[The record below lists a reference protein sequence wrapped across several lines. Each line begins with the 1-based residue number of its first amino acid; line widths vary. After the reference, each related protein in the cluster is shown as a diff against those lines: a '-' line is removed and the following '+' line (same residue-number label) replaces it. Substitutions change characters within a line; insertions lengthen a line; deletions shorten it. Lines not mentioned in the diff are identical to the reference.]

1 VQAYAYAARTGM
13 AAVARALG
21 KAALAVALEEKA
33 EKLRRRFDEC
43 FWSDEIESFALALDG
58 NKLPCLVRASN
69 AGHALFTHICLPG
82 RADRLARVLL
92 SEELFSG
99 WGVRTVAA
107 SEQRYNPMSYHNG
120 SIWPHDNAIIAA
132 GLSDYGHVDGAARI
146 LAGLFDAS
154 LFVDLHRLPEL
165 FCGFERRPGEAPT
178 LYPVACSPQSWA
190 AAAPF
195 MMLKAILRFRISAT
209 ERRVTFE
216 HPSLPPFLDDIWIR
230 NLRVGDA
237 RIDLRL
243 HRYPDD
249 VGINVLSKR
258 GDVEVALV
266 K

>member
-1 VQAYAYAARTGM
+1 
-13 AAVARALG
+13 
-21 KAALAVALEEKA
+21 
-33 EKLRRRFDEC
+33 
-43 FWSDEIESFALALDG
+43 
-58 NKLPCLVRASN
+58 
-69 AGHALFTHICLPG
+69 
-82 RADRLARVLL
+82 
-92 SEELFSG
+92 
-99 WGVRTVAA
+99 
-107 SEQRYNPMSYHNG
+107 
-120 SIWPHDNAIIAA
+120 
-132 GLSDYGHVDGAARI
+132 
-146 LAGLFDAS
+146 
-154 LFVDLHRLPEL
+154 
-165 FCGFERRPGEAPT
+165 
-178 LYPVACSPQSWA
+178 
-190 AAAPF
+190 